1 MQFKGINA
9 CLLKQYVE
17 FKRNMGYKFK
27 NIYIFNLFDQ
37 FTIENEVKTVG
48 LTKDLAEKW
57 AQKRPNESDN
67 TRYKRINDIKNFCI
81 YLNRLGYNSY
91 IPRHLKS
98 YQNTFTPY
106 IFTREELNSFFQAC
120 DTIEVKR
127 QTTMKYILPVIFRMI
142 YGCGLRLN
150 EALSLKCKDINLD
163 EGYIIIR
170 KAKNGQDR
178 MLPLSQSLL
187 KVCFQYRKNL
197 PIKQSEEDYFYLQ
210 INGNRYAT
218 NSIYIWFRKIL
229 WKAGISH
236 GGKGKGPRIHDL
248 RQTFSVHSLVEM
260 SRKGLDLYYSLP
272 ILSKYLGH
280 NSLEATDKYVRL
292 TAEMYPEII
301 QEVNNLCSYVFP
313 EVKLP

>member
-9 CLLKQYVE
+9 CLLKQYIE
-17 FKRNMGYKFK
+17 FKRNMGYKFT

-91 IPRHLKS
+91 IPRQLKS

-120 DTIEVKR
+120 DAIEVKR

-187 KVCFQYRKNL
+187 KVCLQYRKNL

-260 SRKGLDLYYSLP
+260 SGKGLDLYYSLP

>member
-17 FKRNMGYKFK
+17 FKRNMGYKFT

-67 TRYKRINDIKNFCI
+67 TRYNRVNDIKNFCI

-91 IPRHLKS
+91 IPRQLKS

-120 DTIEVKR
+120 DAIEVKR

-187 KVCFQYRKNL
+187 KVCLQYRKNL